1 MWRVLG
7 SKVLTVAGRCVL
19 WVLLLLV
26 LVSLPV
32 LGVIG
37 SETGSRWLLEKGLGM
52 QRMLALEVRGGTL
65 LTGMELSGVRLHTRK
80 SDLYVRHLLARWSLL
95 QLLRGEIDLYH
106 LQAEGV
112 VLTLTAPPSRDPV
125 KLPRLVLPIA
135 LDIHDLRLAN
145 VIVRKQGREWP
156 VAAIEAKGFWQ
167 GASVTVE
174 RLQARAP
181 RYGGLSLAGRIR
193 LSGGYPVEA
202 TGQLSPRWLVEKDW
216 QPLQVRLGGEVARL
230 EVHAISRGAL
240 QATLSGTVRPLLPD
254 LPYSASLEWS
264 DLRFP
269 WLIPLQLQSPEGLIQ
284 VIGDKSGLRSQGQAR
299 LAAAFAPEAG
309 YRWKLSTDWQSVDF
323 DSLKINGLGGEVNA
337 DGKVSWRSGLEWAA
351 NARLTGIDLS
361 QHWPVPRSVLPVLS
375 GTLSSQGSS
384 RPQGSAATL
393 SVRLAGGE
401 QWQLEDRSSGKLW
414 DPDAHHQANV
424 RWTSVSRPVSQ
435 LKYLESGAG
444 SLVFAGSRQ
453 SYRTSF
459 ETGIATGVF
468 PAGNWTGTVEG
479 KDGLLLVESL
489 GYSGEAGSLQA
500 GGEVDL
506 RKGVGWEGAVVLD
519 SFDTTWLAPDWSGQF
534 SGSVSGRG
542 SWQGLSRSADLADIN
557 ITGQLRDQPVRLDGA
572 LKVWQSGSQRPSVA
586 STGLNAAWGRN
597 TANFSGGVS
606 GDGWSSRL
614 QLDLAD
620 PALAIP
626 GLEGRAQGQVDLT
639 GNLTLPDVSADLA
652 FTGVAYQGYAFKEGT
667 VELALKEAGE
677 QPGHLVVNLNGM
689 TMPSG
694 LGLGNLLVKGHG
706 SVGSHEVSWSASEGP
721 VAVQGIAAGSFDRLS
736 KKWSGQL
743 NRGEVTAEG
752 MTWALA
758 DGAVPVSWHHDERRV
773 SVGAH
778 CWQSAPAMLCLTE
791 PVSAGREGRV
801 ALNLSG
807 LRIERLAGLFPEGM
821 VWRGPLEGAVT
832 ASWQPGGGP
841 VAEARF
847 STRGG
852 EFELLRDDAAP
863 LVMRYDQFSVRL
875 DAGAEAVKAAVTL
888 ESSDLGHGRMD
899 AVINPWLEGKP
910 LTGEVA
916 LAGLRL
922 DLLQP
927 FLPALS
933 VLTGAVSVEGRLD
946 GLLARPRF
954 WGSVQLADGAMA
966 VRNAPLSVDD
976 MSAWIDVQGDR
987 ADFSGQLKSGEGA
1000 VTVSGNG
1007 EWYDQ
1012 PKVSLSLRGDRFAVR
1027 QEPEL
1032 LAELSPDLKLQ
1043 VVPGRLD
1050 LTGQIRVPYAR
1061 VNLKQLPERS
1071 VAISPDV
1078 KVLESSDGALRAVTA
1093 RRGQAL
1099 AVNADIELVLGNDV
1113 FFNGFGV
1120 MGGLGGGL
1128 RLRQGAQRGLEASG
1142 ELELDK
1148 DSRYQA
1154 YGQKLV
1160 VRRGRLVFA
1169 GSISKPAIDAEAIR
1183 EVDDKIVGIRV
1194 EGRANAPE
1202 ATLFSEPAMAQADM
1216 LSYLVLGRP
1225 LAIRSAD
1232 GSTNND
1238 AMLAAAAIKLGARG
1252 GEGIGLTSG
1261 IGGILG
1267 VRDLS
1272 LDAEGSGDDTQVK
1285 VSGYLSPDL
1294 FLSYGVGVF
1303 TPVNTVTMRYQIK
1316 PRLYLEAVSSL
1327 ENAIDLFYNFRF

>member
-7 SKVLTVAGRCVL
+7 NKVLTVTGRCVL

-52 QRMLALEVRGGTL
+52 QKMLTLDVRGGTL
-65 LTGMELSGVRLHTRK
+65 LTGMELAGVRLHTRK

-95 QLLRGEIDLYH
+95 QLLKGEIDLYH
-106 LQAEGV
+106 LQADGV

-145 VIVRKQGREWP
+145 VIVRKQGKEWP
-156 VAAIEAKGFWQ
+156 VATIEAKGFWQ
-167 GASVTVE
+167 GALVSVE
-174 RLQARAP
+174 KLHAREP
-181 RYGGLSLAGRIR
+181 LYGGLSLAGRIR
-193 LSGGYPVEA
+193 LSGGYPLEA
-202 TGQLSPRWLVEKDW
+202 TGQISPRRLVEKGW
-216 QPLQVRLGGEVARL
+216 KPLQVVLGGEVARL
-230 EVHAISRGAL
+230 EVHALSRGAH
-240 QATLSGTVRPLLPD
+240 QANLSGVVRPLLPD
-254 LPYSASLEWS
+254 LPYSASLNWS
-264 DLRFP
+264 DLKFP
-269 WLIPLQLQSPEGLIQ
+269 WLTDLQLESPKGQIQ
-284 VIGDKSGLRSQGQAR
+284 VIGDKTGLRSQGKAR
-299 LAAAFAPEAG
+299 LASAFTPEAG
-309 YRWKLSTDWQSVDF
+309 YQWKLATDWQSVSF
-323 DSLKINGLGGEVNA
+323 DSLKINGLGGEANV
-337 DGKVSWRSGLEWAA
+337 DGKVSWRSGLEWVA
-351 NARLTGIDLS
+351 NARMTGIDLA
-361 QHWPVPRSVLPVLS
+361 QHWPVPRAVLPVLNGS
-375 GTLSSQGSS
+375 LSSRGSS

-393 SVRLAGGE
+393 AVRLSGGE
-401 QWQLEDRSSGKLW
+401 EWKLEDKSSGTLW
-414 DPDAHHQANV
+414 DLAAQHQASA
-424 RWTSVSRPVSQ
+424 RWVAVKRPVTPLQ
-435 LKYLESGAG
+435 YLESDKG
-444 SLVFAGSRQ
+444 SLVFSGNRQ
-453 SYRTSF
+453 SYKSSF
-459 ETGIATGVF
+459 DAGIASGVF
-468 PAGNWTGTVEG
+468 PAGKWTGSVEG
-479 KDGLLLVESL
+479 KGDQLRVEAL
-489 GYSGEAGSLQA
+489 GYSGEAGALQA
-500 GGEVDL
+500 GGELDL
-506 RKGVGWEGAVVLD
+506 SRGVGWEGALVLD
-519 SFDTTWLAPDWSGQF
+519 NFDTTWLFPEWSGQF
-534 SGSVSGRG
+534 GGSLSGRG
-542 SWQGLSRSADLADIN
+542 RWQGQSREADLADIN
-557 ITGQLRDQPVRLDGA
+557 ISGQLRDQPVRLDGA
-572 LKVWQSGSQRPSVA
+572 LKVAQSAGQRPSVA
-586 STGLNAAWGRN
+586 SSGLSASWGRN
-597 TANFSGGVS
+597 TAIFSGGVS

-620 PALAIP
+620 PALAVP
-626 GLEGRAQGQVDLT
+626 GLQGHLQGRVDLA
-639 GNLTLPDVSADLA
+639 GNLKLPDVSADLA
-652 FTGVAYQGYAFKEGT
+652 LAGVAYRGYAFKDGA
-667 VELALKEAGE
+667 VQLALKESGDRASS
-677 QPGHLVVNLNGM
+677 LAASINGM

-694 LGLGNLLVKGHG
+694 LVLGNLSLAGQG
-706 SVGSHEVSWSASEGP
+706 SIVDHEVSWSVSEGP
-721 VAVQGIAAGSFDRLS
+721 VALQGLAAGSFDKS
-736 KKWSGQL
+736 SFDWSGQL
-743 NRGEVTAEG
+743 SKGEVTAEG
-752 MTWALA
+752 MTWLLGG
-758 DGAVPVSWHHDERRV
+758 DAVPVAWTHGSRQV

-778 CWQSAPAMLCLTE
+778 CWQSAPANLCLAE
-791 PVSAGREGRV
+791 PLSVGRDGRV
-801 ALNLSG
+801 VLNLEG
-807 LRIERLAGLFPEGM
+807 FQAERLSGFFPEGM

-832 ASWQPGGGP
+832 ASWQEGVNPS
-841 VAEARF
+841 AKALF
-847 STRGG
+847 STSGG
-852 EFELLRDDAAP
+852 EFQLLRDDSSP
-863 LVMRYDQFSVRL
+863 LIMRYDQFSVQL
-875 DAGAEAVKAAVTL
+875 DADAESVKAAVVL
-888 ESSDLGHGRMD
+888 ESTDLGHGRMD

-916 LAGLRL
+916 LTGLRL

-946 GLLARPRF
+946 GVLARPRF
-954 WGSVQLADGAMA
+954 WGTVQLADGVMA
-966 VRNAPLSVDD
+966 VRNAPLSVDE

-1000 VTVSGNG
+1000 ITISGDG

-1032 LAELSPDLKLQ
+1032 VAELSPDLKLL
-1043 VVPGRLD
+1043 VVSGKVD
-1050 LTGQIRVPYAR
+1050 LTGQVRVPYAR

-1071 VAISPDV
+1071 VAVSSDV
-1078 KVLESSDGALRAVTA
+1078 KVLEAADGSLRAVTA
-1093 RRGQAL
+1093 RRGQAM
-1099 AVNADIELVLGNDV
+1099 AMNADVELVLGDDV

-1128 RLRQGAQRGLEASG
+1128 RLRQGFQRGLEASG

-1148 DSRYQA
+1148 DSRYEA
-1154 YGQKLV
+1154 YGQKLR

-1183 EVDDKIVGIRV
+1183 EVDDKIVGIRI

-1225 LAIRSAD
+1225 LASRNAD

-1238 AMLAAAAIKLGARG
+1238 AMLAAAAIKLGAKG

-1261 IGGILG
+1261 IGGLLG

-1303 TPVNTVTMRYQIK
+1303 TPVNTVTMRYQIR